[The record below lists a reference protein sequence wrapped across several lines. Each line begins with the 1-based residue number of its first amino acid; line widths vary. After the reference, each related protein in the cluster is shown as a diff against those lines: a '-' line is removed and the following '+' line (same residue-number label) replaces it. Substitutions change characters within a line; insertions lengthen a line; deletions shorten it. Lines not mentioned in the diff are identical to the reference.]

1 MGFPVKCVNGH
12 PLKDVNERPCPVCGS
27 DEAIVSMS
35 ALTQF
40 LLRVEHAVGRK
51 AVLYSGSLSFVAK
64 SGNAPRALPKV

>member
-1 MGFPVKCVNGH
+1 
-12 PLKDVNERPCPVCGS
+12 
-27 DEAIVSMS
+27 MS